1 MNANVKILANQK
13 GGVGKTTTAE
23 SLGIGLVQNGKK
35 VLLIDGDAQ
44 GSLSASLGYTGRDD
58 FDVTLA
64 SMMEKIIRGQ
74 PMDFQEG
81 ILHHS
86 EGVDLIP
93 ASIDLANTELSLVG
107 LPMGRERVL
116 SKLIEQTRPYYDFVI
131 VDCQPSLGMMTI
143 NALAAADSVIIPV
156 QADFLS
162 TRGLQQLLKSI
173 AQTREY
179 LNPRLQVDGILF
191 TMVNSRTVF
200 NREIQEKINAAYGA
214 SIPVFE
220 SSIPYSV
227 RAAESPAKGRSIY
240 QHDPD
245 GKVAAAYRG
254 LTREVL
260 EQDRDRHRTARPPA
274 RQHKRADVAR

>member
-1 MNANVKILANQK
+1 MKAHVKALANQK
-13 GGVGKTTTAE
+13 GGVGKTTTTE
-23 SLGIGLVQNGKK
+23 SLGIGLAQHGKK

-64 SMMEKIIRGQ
+64 SMMERVIRNQ
-74 PMDFQEG
+74 PVNFEDG
-81 ILHHS
+81 VLHHQ

-116 SKLIEQTRPYYDFVI
+116 SKLVEQTRPIYDYVLI
-131 VDCQPSLGMMTI
+131 DCQPSLGMMTI
-143 NALAAADSVIIPV
+143 NALTAADSVIVPV

-162 TRGLQQLLKSI
+162 TRGLQQLLRSI

-200 NREIQEKINAAYGA
+200 NREIQEKVSAAYGA
-214 SIPVFE
+214 HISVF
-220 SSIPYSV
+220 SASIPYSV
-227 RAAESPAKGRSIY
+227 RAAESPAGGHSIY
-240 QHDPD
+240 RHDPD
-245 GKVAAAYRG
+245 GKVAAAYKA
-254 LTREVL
+254 LTSEVL
-260 EQDRDRHRTARPPA
+260 QHEKQRTLKHADLAR
-274 RQHKRADVAR
+274 